1 MIIKDKM
8 CYARLVQLMQ
18 HPGFAKSVDKVTF
31 TKPNIEHQGM
41 AGYIETDVT
50 IELRSSA
57 ELLNMAH
64 VLSGNPSHEEYLNI
78 YNGLIR

>member
-8 CYARLVQLMQ
+8 CYARLIQLMQ

-41 AGYIETDVT
+41 AGYIETEVT
-50 IELRSSA
+50 IELRSNA
-57 ELLNMAH
+57 ELLRTAH
-64 VLSGNPSHEEYLNI
+64 VLDMEHNHDDYMRI

>member
-8 CYARLVQLMQ
+8 CYARLIQLMQ

-41 AGYIETDVT
+41 AGYIETEVT
-50 IELRSSA
+50 IELCGKTN
-57 ELLNMAH
+57 LLGIAH